1 MSNKKSQVILTA
13 TIVLCLSAI
22 GVAVTKLYKLAQ
34 VRQDYYGA
42 GINSLN
48 QGNCDRAMEQFTAL
62 SAHGAFLDRF
72 DRLSDTVKP
81 YQQECSAWQKTQQ
94 EVNEAQEN
102 DDFAQALISY
112 DHFVKNNSGSSLVQ
126 FAKREVKALF
136 ENLEI
141 AQLASDK
148 SCKQIDSL
156 VQQELIPDR
165 DRFLPSFYVGCIEV
179 YQNAEDDREEF
190 SHQVKFLTAYPTN
203 NQALEVKQGLIE
215 NSLVCHNSAQLQ
227 SNDTV
232 TQWGNLMPVI
242 YLACG
247 KAYQSVAD
255 YPQAIAFY
263 QTLLV
268 TYPDSD
274 LTQKAED
281 NLAAI
286 DREVAQ
292 IRAQMQIA
300 ADNVKARIGACTA
313 GSIFL
318 DWAIDLGEFIT
329 GKDCMTGK
337 SLHDVERL
345 MTVIPLIDGFQN
357 VGKVSRAWQVI
368 DTVRT
373 FTAINRTQNL
383 LEDYQ
388 TLFELLDDREEIEL
402 LAAHNSRLMSL
413 VARKGK
419 SLDLSQHHQDFVQ
432 LLE

>member
-1 MSNKKSQVILTA
+1 MSSKKSQVILTA
-13 TIVLCLSAI
+13 TIVFGLSAV
-22 GVAVTKLYKLAQ
+22 GFAVTKLYKLAQ
-34 VRQDYYGA
+34 VRQGYYNA
-42 GINSLN
+42 GVNSFN
-48 QGNCDRAMEQFTAL
+48 RGDCDRATEHFTAL
-62 SAHGAFLDRF
+62 STHGAFLDRF
-72 DRLSDTVKP
+72 DKLSDTVKP
-81 YQQECSAWQKTQQ
+81 YQQDCSVWQKTEQ
-94 EVNEAQEN
+94 EVDEAKANE
-102 DDFAQALISY
+102 DFAQALISY
-112 DHFVKNNSGSSLVQ
+112 SYFVKNNSGSGLVK
-126 FAKREVKALF
+126 FAKGKVKALF
-136 ENLEI
+136 EDLEI
-141 AQLASDK
+141 AQLTSDK
-148 SCKQIDSL
+148 SCKQIDSM
-156 VQQELIPDR
+156 VQQELIPER
-165 DRFLPSFYVGCIEV
+165 DLLLPSFYVGCIKV
-179 YQNAEDDREEF
+179 YQDAEDSREEF

-232 TQWGNLMPVI
+232 TQWGNLMSVI

-263 QTLLV
+263 QSLLV
-268 TYPDSD
+268 TYPDND
-274 LTQKAED
+274 LAQKAED

-286 DREVAQ
+286 DREVSQ

-318 DWAIDLGEFIT
+318 DWVIDLGELIT

-368 DTVRT
+368 DTVTT
-373 FTAINRTQNL
+373 FAAINRTQNL
-383 LEDYQ
+383 LKDYQ

-402 LAAHNSRLMSL
+402 LAAHNSRLMTLITKKS
-413 VARKGK
+413 K
-419 SLDLSQHHQDFVQ
+419 SLNLSQNHQEFVQ